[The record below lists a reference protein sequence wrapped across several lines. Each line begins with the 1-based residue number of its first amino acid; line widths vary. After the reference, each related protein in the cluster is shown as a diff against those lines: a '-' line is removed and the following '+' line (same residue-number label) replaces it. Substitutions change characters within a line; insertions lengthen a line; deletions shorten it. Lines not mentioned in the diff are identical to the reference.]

1 MIENMRA
8 QRPVF
13 TEVDRPARDT
23 DRVVFDYQ
31 ARIGGKLVEDGD
43 LKDVRVVLGTRQAMP
58 ELEEGLKGTSAG
70 EQRVISA
77 VFPARA
83 SQQASRGTDGGAAPL
98 H

>member
-1 MIENMRA
+1 M
-8 QRPVF
+8 
-13 TEVDRPARDT
+13 
-23 DRVVFDYQ
+23 VFDYQ

-43 LKDVRVVLGTRQAMP
+43 VKNVQVVLGARQTMP
-58 ELEEGLKGTSAG
+58 ELEEGLKGASAG

-83 SQQASRGTDGGAAPL
+83 SQQASRGTGGGAAPL